1 MGGNIR
7 TYLRHYLIVSCT
19 IH

>member
-7 TYLRHYLIVSCT
+7 P
-19 IH
+19 

>member
-7 TYLRHYLIVSCT
+7 
-19 IH
+19 